1 MSTFGDINITE
12 QSGKFHVTENPGHT
26 GPNGI
31 VYWNRT
37 SSVAT
42 INMTSVPGFQSVTN
56 LTVPAKDKRIAERTS
71 SPSQAGDYHYSIVVA
86 NLTPSTPSDASPR
99 VILDLFAPVVV

>member
-12 QSGKFHVTENPGHT
+12 QSGKFHVTENPGNI

-37 SSVAT
+37 SSIAT
-42 INMTSVPGFQSVTN
+42 INMASVPGFQSVTN

-71 SPSQAGDYHYSIVVA
+71 SSSQAGGYDYSIVVG

-99 VILDLFAPVVV
+99 VILDLFAPAVV